1 MLKRRKVNGNSAVDS
16 TMVLGDL
23 TTITQISRSGN
34 VVTVHGEET
43 RSLTL
48 PDEETA
54 CVFWQALTEEASLA
68 VSEDRQFFCVSFG
81 AGNSEGTE
89 HTVH

>member
-1 MLKRRKVNGNSAVDS
+1 MLKRKKINGHAAVDS

-23 TTITQISRSGN
+23 TSVTQISRSGN
-34 VVTVHGEET
+34 VVTVHGEEV
-43 RSLTL
+43 RSITL
-48 PDEETA
+48 PNEETA
-54 CVFWQALTEEASLA
+54 CLFWTALTEEASLA

-81 AGNSEGTE
+81 AGNSEGAE